1 MAVID
6 KRKRN
11 RSLMNA
17 PEQTKQPEQVLDQ
30 PGQGGEEMGGEE
42 SGTEVAAA
50 HGPAHEV
57 HITHDHEGGAHHVH
71 SVHPDGHEHHSDHGS
86 AGEAHDHAKELAD
99 DGQGEPDG
107 DEQPMDEGEEY

>member
-11 RSLMNA
+11 RERSSMNA
-17 PEQTKQPEQVLDQ
+17 PEQTKAPEQVLDQ
-30 PGQGGEEMGGEE
+30 PGEGGEMGGEE
-42 SGTEVAAA
+42 SGSEVAAS

-57 HITHDHEGGAHHVH
+57 HITHDHEGGTHHVH
-71 SVHPDGHEHHSDHGS
+71 SLHADGHEHHSDHGS

-107 DEQPMDEGEEY
+107 DEQPSEDEEY